1 MIHLLSIEEL
11 SKQTIWKL
19 VDNAVSLKKQR
30 KDGCHDHQP
39 LKGQTWAMI
48 FTKAST
54 RTRVSFE
61 VGVRE
66 LGGSVMFLSNN
77 DIQLGR
83 GEPIKDTAR
92 VMGRMIHGAIIR
104 TFAQQDVVDFAEYSG
119 IPTINALTDDAHPCQ
134 ILADLLTI
142 RERLGT
148 WENKKIAFVGD
159 GFNNMARSW
168 MWAAKQLNFDL
179 CISAPPSCLPSDA
192 YMKRLDCSNV
202 TLTTDPLQA
211 VKDAEVINT
220 DVWLS
225 MGQEDQ
231 AEKEALFGP
240 YQVNAELLKH
250 ALHSHIVLHCL
261 PAYRGKEI
269 TEEVLEAYADVIFQ
283 QAENRLHIQKAILS
297 ELGSYGHTF
306 REILS

>member
-1 MIHLLSIEEL
+1 MTHLLSIEEL
-11 SKQTIWKL
+11 SKELIWKL
-19 VDNAVSLKKQR
+19 IDHAATLKNERQKGTHEH
-30 KDGCHDHQP
+30 KP
-39 LKGQTWAMI
+39 LQDQTWAMI

-66 LGGSVMFLSNN
+66 LGGSVMFLSSN

-92 VMGRMIHGAIIR
+92 VMGRMVHGAIIR
-104 TFAQQDVVDFAEYSG
+104 TFAQQDVLDFAKYSG

-159 GFNNMARSW
+159 GFNNMSRSW
-168 MWAAKQLNFDL
+168 MWAAKELNFHL
-179 CISAPPSCLPSDA
+179 AIAAPANCLPSES
-192 YMKRLDCSNV
+192 YINRLGSSNIS
-202 TLTTDPLQA
+202 LHTDPVEA
-211 VKDAEVINT
+211 VDGADVINT

-231 AEKEALFGP
+231 AEKEAQFDN
-240 YQVNAELLKH
+240 YQVNTALLKH
-250 ALHSHIVLHCL
+250 ANPSHIVLHCL

-269 TEEVLEAYADVIFQ
+269 TEEVLETYADVIFQ
-283 QAENRLHIQKAILS
+283 QAENRLHAQKSILAKLAEHHS
-297 ELGSYGHTF
+297 NKL
-306 REILS
+306 